1 MPIKLVETDEEIA
14 ACYPVMV
21 QLRPHLSEQAFLE
34 QVRRQKGD
42 GFLLAALEEGGQV
55 RALAGFRVIEML
67 SRGRHVYV
75 DDLVTDAHSR
85 SAGHGRA
92 LMDWLK
98 NYARAQG
105 CARLH
110 LDSGTQRTDAHRFYF
125 RERLHISAFNFHVA
139 LDGDS

>member
-1 MPIKLVETDEEIA
+1 MQIRLVETDEEIA

-34 QVRRQKGD
+34 QVQRQMRD
-42 GFLLAALEEGGQV
+42 GFLLAALEEDGQV
-55 RALAGFRVIEML
+55 RAAAGFRVIEML

-75 DDLVTDAHSR
+75 DDLVTDAVVR
-85 SAGHGRA
+85 STGHGHA

-98 NYARAQG
+98 DYARAQG
-105 CARLH
+105 CTRLH

-125 RERLHISAFNFHVA
+125 RERLHIAAFHFAVA
-139 LDGDS
+139 IEPEG

>member
-1 MPIKLVETDEEIA
+1 MPIRLVETDEEIA

-55 RALAGFRVIEML
+55 RAAAGFRVVEML

-75 DDLVTDAHSR
+75 DDLVTDAQSR

-98 NYARAQG
+98 SYARAQG
-105 CARLH
+105 CVRLH

-125 RERLHISAFNFHVA
+125 RERLHISAFHFGIA
-139 LDGDS
+139 LDSDS